1 MNLPVTSIM
10 NTKNPLT
17 VTLLIALLSFLQA
30 CGPKWTEIS
39 QDDFILV
46 KNSGGQDLGYS
57 PNSGVAL
64 LTLDR
69 YAFKDLNRNG
79 VVDPYED
86 WRLPA
91 RERAEDLAGKMSVEQ
106 IAGLMLY
113 SGHQR
118 IPGGGFRGGDTYNG
132 KTQEE
137 SEAQSWEL
145 TDQQR
150 KFLSE
155 DNLRH
160 VLITTVE
167 NPEVAARW
175 NNNVQAFVEGLGLG
189 IPANNSTDPRHEA
202 ASDEEFTM
210 GAGGAISRWPGSI
223 GLAAT
228 FDPELVRNFGTI
240 ASIEYRA
247 LGLATALSPQ
257 VDLATDPRWYRFS
270 GTFGEDPKLA
280 TDMARAYVD
289 GFQTSST
296 DRTIANGWGYE
307 SVNAMVKHW
316 PGGGSGEGG
325 RDAHYGFGKFAVFP
339 GNNLEMHKI
348 PFLEGAFKLTGGT
361 EKAAA
366 VMPYYTISFNQDP
379 GGDNVGNAFSNYFIT
394 EQLRNRHGFD
404 GVICTDWGVTR
415 PDAGMAVFGQTPW
428 GVEALTV
435 SERHY
440 RILMAGCD
448 QFGGNNDAQPVLEA
462 YQMGVAEHGESFM
475 RARFET
481 SARRLLT
488 NIFQVGLFENPY
500 LNVSNSTA
508 IVGNPEFM
516 QAGYDA
522 QLRSLVLLK
531 NEGEILPLKQ
541 NTKVYIPQRFVPP
554 SQSFFGPVIPGRWE
568 SPMKRELASKYM
580 ELVDSPEEADA
591 AIVVISSPING
602 RTAGYQTEDAEAG
615 GNGFFPISL
624 QYGSY
629 TATEARNPSIGG
641 DAREGDV
648 LNRSYQGKTVVAH
661 NHTDLEL
668 IQKTRDAMNGK
679 PVIVILKLSNPT
691 VVAEFEGTVQGLLI
705 NFNVSDQAVLDILSG
720 KSEPSG
726 LLPLQMPAH
735 MHTVEIQME
744 DVPLDMVPHTDA
756 AGNTYTFGFGMNWQ
770 GVISDKRT
778 ELYQPK

>member
-1 MNLPVTSIM
+1 MTKQNVF
-10 NTKNPLT
+10 NTLLLIPLT
-17 VTLLIALLSFLQA
+17 FLVLS
-30 CGPKWTEIS
+30 CGPKWKESPTE
-39 QDDFILV
+39 DFILV
-46 KNSGGQDLGYS
+46 ENEGGQNLGYS
-57 PNSGVAL
+57 ANSGIQL
-64 LTLDR
+64 LTVDR

-79 VVDPYED
+79 SLDPYED

-91 RERAEDLAGKMSVEQ
+91 RERAEDLARRMSIEQ

-132 KTQEE
+132 KSQEE
-137 SEAQSWEL
+137 SGAQSWEL
-145 TDQQR
+145 TDQQQ
-150 KFLSE
+150 KFLAE

-210 GAGGAISRWPGSI
+210 GAGGVISRWPGSL
-223 GLAAT
+223 GLAAS
-228 FDPELVRNFGTI
+228 FDPQLVEEFGTI

-257 VDLATDPRWYRFS
+257 VDLATDPRWYRFP
-270 GTFGEDPKLA
+270 GTFGENPKLA

-289 GFQTSST
+289 GFQSSSPET
-296 DRTIANGWGYE
+296 ATAGGWGFE

-339 GNNLEMHKI
+339 GDNLEMHKI
-348 PFLEGAFKLTGGT
+348 PFLEGAFRLTGGT

-394 EQLRNRHGFD
+394 EQLRNRHGYD

-462 YQMGVAEHGESFM
+462 YQMGVVEHGESFM

-531 NEGEILPLKQ
+531 NEDEILPLKQ

-568 SPMKRELASKYM
+568 SPMKRELASKYV

-591 AIVVISSPING
+591 AIVVITSPING

-629 TATEARNPSIGG
+629 TAFEARNPSIGG

-648 LNRSYQGKTVVAH
+648 LNRSYKDKTVLAH
-661 NHTDLEL
+661 NHTDLTL
-668 IQKTRDAMNGK
+668 IQQTRAEMKDK
-679 PVIVILKLSNPT
+679 PVIVVLKLSNPT
-691 VVAEFEGTVQGLLI
+691 VVSEFESDVQGLLI
-705 NFNVSDQAVLDILSG
+705 NFNVSDQAVMDILTG
-720 KSEPSG
+720 KTEPSG
-726 LLPLQMPAH
+726 LLPLQMPAS
-735 MHTVEIQME
+735 MLEVETQFE
-744 DVPLDMVPHTDA
+744 DVPLDMKPHIDA
-756 AGNTYTFGFGMNWQ
+756 AGNRYDFGFGMNWQ